1 VHELPPDSVPFQH
14 REPLFQRGVGA
25 VAFTPGI
32 RLPPGS
38 WFQFCGSGACS
49 IRYVYGGITTTIL
62 ATSPAGALSI
72 VLVHPGP
79 NVYIQAQAAV
89 GVDVMFLVGP

>member
-1 VHELPPDSVPFQH
+1 VHELPPDSVPFQL

-38 WFQFCGSGACS
+38 WFQFCGSGACA
-49 IRYVYGGITTTIL
+49 IRYVYGGNPTAL
-62 ATSPAGALSI
+62 VATSAAGALSI

-79 NVYIQAQAAV
+79 NVYIQAQAAP